1 MYKKKKQKKI
11 KMEYVK
17 DVIHA
22 KKKNKWKNI
31 LIFK

>member
-22 KKKNKWKNI
+22 KKRINEKI
-31 LIFK
+31 S